1 MESPLLLVA
10 VCEREDSSSTELSK
24 PSLSGCSLI
33 RFYSIEFELISYLMT
48 GLEVLLDQLVLVHA
62 CDDRLD
68 THLSEDLLELIILH
82 GLCTIEV
89 LPLSSILRESRIQSP
104 RIVTLV

>member
-1 MESPLLLVA
+1 M
-10 VCEREDSSSTELSK
+10 
-24 PSLSGCSLI
+24 
-33 RFYSIEFELISYLMT
+33 RFYSIEFGTSSYLMA

-68 THLSEDLLELIILH
+68 THLSEDLLEFIILH

-89 LPLSSILRESRIQSP
+89 LPLRCILREGRIQSP
-104 RIVTLV
+104 RVAPVTLV